1 MSRHIP
7 GKSRSQATFFP
18 EVLDDFVSADN
29 PVRVIDVF
37 VNELNLKALGF
48 LGVVAKDTGRPNYHP
63 AMLLKLYLYGYLNH
77 IQSSRRLEREANRNI
92 ELMWLTERLA
102 PDFKTIADFR
112 KNNGKGIKQSCRTFI
127 GLCRQLNMFS
137 DAIVAIDGSKFKAS
151 NNKSNNYTPKK
162 IQTEIARTEKH
173 ISQYLAQL
181 DKSDDKEKASEVIP
195 IQEKLTRLK
204 TRLAELHLLEEA
216 VKEHPDKQIST
227 IDPDARLMKIKGME
241 RKVCFNVQ
249 SAVDCKHHLI
259 VAHEVTNTT
268 DVNQLCHMGKLAQT
282 AVGINE
288 LTVLAD
294 KGYFSGQDIIDA
306 QDAGMIPLVPRVD
319 TSGSG
324 KKGIFNRSLF
334 KYDAERNLYICPANQ
349 ELAFRSTVKED
360 GLNLNTYFCSNT
372 ICRECPLKEKCTT
385 SNFSRRM
392 KRWEHA
398 DRIDKMTALLESK
411 PDSMLIRKSTA
422 EHPFGTIKFWM
433 GATHLLTRRFKG
445 VSIEMDLH
453 VLAYNLK
460 RMISIFGV
468 NGLMEALMTESFQA

>member
-1 MSRHIP
+1 MSHHIQ

-18 EVLDDFVSADN
+18 EILDDFVSADN
-29 PVRVIDVF
+29 PVRVIEVF
-37 VNELNLKALGF
+37 VNELNLHDLGF
-48 LGVVAKDTGRPNYHP
+48 LGVVPKDTGRPNYHP

-162 IQTEIARTEKH
+162 VQTEIDRVEKH
-173 ISQYLAQL
+173 ISRYLTEL
-181 DKSDDKEKASEVIP
+181 DKSDDKEKVTDVTP
-195 IQEKLTRLK
+195 IEEKMIWLK
-204 TRLAELHLLEEA
+204 TRLAELHLLKNKVED
-216 VKEHPDKQIST
+216 HPDKQIST
-227 IDPDARLMKIKGME
+227 IDPDSRLMQTSGMQT
-241 RKVCFNVQ
+241 KVCFNLQ

-268 DVNQLCHMGKLAQT
+268 DRNQLCRMGKQAQA

-288 LTVLAD
+288 ITVLAD
-294 KGYFSGQDIIDA
+294 KGYFSGQDIVDA
-306 QDAGMIPLVPRVD
+306 QDAGMIPLVPRID
-319 TSGSG
+319 TSGSE
-324 KKGIFNRSLF
+324 KKGIFNHALF
-334 KYDAERNLYICPANQ
+334 QYDTEKDVHICPANQ
-349 ELAFRSTVKED
+349 ELTYRSSLKD
-360 GLNLNTYFCSNT
+360 KGLIYKTYYCSIK
-372 ICRECPLKEKCTT
+372 ICRVCPMKDKCTK
-385 SNFSRRM
+385 SDVSRRIR
-392 KRWEHA
+392 RWESE
-398 DRIDKMTALLESK
+398 DRIEKMTALLKSK
-411 PDSMLIRKSTA
+411 PDSMLIRKQTV

-433 GATHLLTRRFKG
+433 GATHLLTRGFKG
-445 VSIEMDLH
+445 VSTEMNLH

-468 NGLMEALMTESFQA
+468 SGLISALMARSLQV